1 MFGWVKDKGK
11 SIYDTGKRVIG
22 TEEIKNNFNY
32 IKEAGST
39 LIRQPEQS
47 KLIKANSG
55 IKKSFT
61 EYMREENITEEQL
74 VVMSRNAT
82 IAYYMAILGTIV
94 CVVFAFL
101 SFVMGKSILDMIMQF
116 ATCLA
121 IGSLLFVCSLRFA
134 FDSYQIRK
142 KELIGFREFLS
153 KSDRLPKFYKADVK
167 QIKANNKQQK
177 RDYKNQE
184 FAKRRK

>member
-55 IKKSFT
+55 IKK
-61 EYMREENITEEQL
+61 
-74 VVMSRNAT
+74 
-82 IAYYMAILGTIV
+82 
-94 CVVFAFL
+94 
-101 SFVMGKSILDMIMQF
+101 
-116 ATCLA
+116 
-121 IGSLLFVCSLRFA
+121 
-134 FDSYQIRK
+134 
-142 KELIGFREFLS
+142 
-153 KSDRLPKFYKADVK
+153 KFYRIYA
-167 QIKANNKQQK
+167 
-177 RDYKNQE
+177 
-184 FAKRRK
+184 